1 MISTVSYIFV
11 LMIKNM
17 KPRGKCFDLIYLPGF
32 QFKFLWL
39 LNGQHVCGPVVHMK
53 ESESHST
60 VSDSLQPHGL

>member
-1 MISTVSYIFV
+1 MISTVSFIFV
-11 LMIKNM
+11 LTIKNM
-17 KPRGKCFDLIYLPGF
+17 KLRGKEFDLIYLLGS

-53 ESESHST
+53 ESESHSI